1 MAVKITAEITVKRSD
16 LAAATVTTTDDYVAA
31 GQVARYLADN
41 LPTGLRHADVTVT
54 VTPVKKDGT
63 PKGDAETTTRS
74 NTWA

>member
-16 LAAATVTTTDDYVAA
+16 LAAATVTTTDDYTAA

-63 PKGDAETTTRS
+63 PKGEPATNSTS
-74 NTWA
+74 SIWA